1 MLEDAREKEQVVY
14 KGRPIRITHD
24 FPMEILRAKRAWIHA
39 QKTLRNHKCLPILL
53 CLAKVSVPIDEENKT
68 FHKNV
73 KYTQSLS
80 TNPALQKVLKG
91 KLQAKGVNYTH
102 ETTENNNLTPPK

>member
-24 FPMEILRAKRAWIHA
+24 FPMEILRAKRTWIHV
-39 QKTLRNHKCLPILL
+39 QKTQKSKCLPILL

-73 KYTQSLS
+73 KCT
-80 TNPALQKVLKG
+80 
-91 KLQAKGVNYTH
+91 
-102 ETTENNNLTPPK
+102 